1 MRATREPVRLEPR
14 QVGGLVLVPLRH
26 DDPPVRVVE
35 VRPLELAALD
45 AELEL
50 RQVRAGEMV
59 REVGRREP
67 ERAVSRESHH
77 LECQLSRGARLRR
90 PGPAAHRQ
98 RLALPGSPFRE
109 RGALDHAGTFQ
120 CWEM

>member
-1 MRATREPVRLEPR
+1 MRATREAGRLEPR
-14 QVGGLVLVPLRH
+14 EVGGLVLVPLGH

-35 VRPLELAALD
+35 VRPLELAALN

-59 REVGRREP
+59 REVGGREP

-77 LECQLSRGARLRR
+77 RSIEVDAGR
-90 PGPAAHRQ
+90 PG
-98 RLALPGSPFRE
+98 SWRE
-109 RGALDHAGTFQ
+109 Q
-120 CWEM
+120 PS